1 MKFLKN
7 NMGIIITLIL
17 VILLSQSRFF
27 DLLIDTYL
35 GRLILITFVSLIAY
49 SNKMIGLAAV
59 LFIIIA
65 FNYNNTNIIQSYN
78 YYEGF
83 GNSVNEFVKDKSTKN
98 IQTPLKHAENVT
110 TTSSIASSNISS
122 KINNVGG
129 REGFCTSDRELNIL
143 RGKQSNV
150 IPVFKNYRNQ
160 NDDDVLPSD
169 KSIFSDLFSSF

>member
-49 SNKMIGLAAV
+49 SNKMIGLLAV

-65 FNYNNTNIIQSYN
+65 FNYNNTNIVQSYN

-83 GNSVNEFVKDKSTKN
+83 DTLGNESIKN
-98 IQTPLKHAENVT
+98 IQDPLKDAENVA
-110 TTSSIASSNISS
+110 TTSSIDSSNISS
-122 KINNVGG
+122 KINNVEG
-129 REGFCTSDRELNIL
+129 REGFCMSDKELNIL

-150 IPVFKNYRNQ
+150 VPVFNNYRNQ
-160 NDDDVLPSD
+160 NNDVLPSD
-169 KSIFSDLFSSF
+169 KSIFSGLFSSFQ